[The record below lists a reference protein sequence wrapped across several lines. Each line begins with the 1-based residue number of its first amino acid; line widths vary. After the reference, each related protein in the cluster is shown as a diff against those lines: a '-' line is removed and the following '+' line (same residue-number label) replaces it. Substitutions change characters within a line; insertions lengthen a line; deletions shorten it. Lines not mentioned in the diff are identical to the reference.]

1 MTLLL
6 QNVPHYKAPLCFS
19 FNSDQQCLDS
29 RNQLSLLSAME
40 SKRPNVLQNLRHKI
54 MLRRNKL
61 SLSKTGDQL
70 GQQMDRR
77 MSCSVPDFISMKQDY
92 SCVTDSPQIQQQNTS
107 SRSSPSTPLIKS
119 SKHTLKI
126 GKGLKLKKG
135 GAKNENRLSV
145 PGDSTDGA
153 VPQDSLNKNVDDR
166 RSSDTSNR
174 VVAGME
180 AEELALPEMIS
191 VYSPEA
197 PSVDCSP
204 DSQVWKLKTSRR

>member
-1 MTLLL
+1 M
-6 QNVPHYKAPLCFS
+6 
-19 FNSDQQCLDS
+19 
-29 RNQLSLLSAME
+29 
-40 SKRPNVLQNLRHKI
+40 
-54 MLRRNKL
+54 
-61 SLSKTGDQL
+61 
-70 GQQMDRR
+70 
-77 MSCSVPDFISMKQDY
+77 
-92 SCVTDSPQIQQQNTS
+92 
-107 SRSSPSTPLIKS
+107 
-119 SKHTLKI
+119 
-126 GKGLKLKKG
+126 KKG